1 MDAREL
7 SADFLAETGRVNYVT
22 PTSYL
27 ELITRFTDLIQ
38 VKTKEVEAAKKRYEV
53 GLEKIDF
60 TGKQVAVM

>member
-1 MDAREL
+1 M
-7 SADFLAETGRVNYVT
+7 NYVT

-38 VKTKEVEAAKKRYEV
+38 VKTKEVEAAKKRYKV